1 MKNFRLLKTVLA
13 AREPRGVFK
22 ARRDVLQ
29 SLFWVDDE
37 GSVVREEEVLDQSLL
52 CLGLGLEAP

>member
-1 MKNFRLLKTVLA
+1 MKNFRLLKTDLE
-13 AREPRGVFK
+13 AREPRGVCK

-29 SLFWVDDE
+29 SLFCVDDE